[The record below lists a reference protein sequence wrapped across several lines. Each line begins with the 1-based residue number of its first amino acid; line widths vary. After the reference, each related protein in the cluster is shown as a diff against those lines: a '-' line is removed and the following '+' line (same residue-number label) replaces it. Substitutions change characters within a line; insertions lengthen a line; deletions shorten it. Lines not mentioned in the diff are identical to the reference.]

1 MGGTTWSNFCLPT
14 NTNKYY
20 IFHKLFDS
28 TFDICNSSF
37 CYCLLLAN
45 DLLCRNIHHDM
56 EWQQL
61 PFFPLYLQHL
71 FSFLFVDLWNCW
83 QQSCLL
89 LLDFQLTRMRNQE
102 VFSLLYVE
110 YSAALFVF
118 STISNHLLSQC
129 PQGVKRFWYT
139 TSWFLLICSIML

>member
-1 MGGTTWSNFCLPT
+1 MAQLEAISVFQQTQINITFFT
-14 NTNKYY
+14 NY
-20 IFHKLFDS
+20 S
-28 TFDICNSSF
+28 TVLFDICNSSF

-45 DLLCRNIHHDM
+45 DLLCRNIHHDT

-61 PFFPLYLQHL
+61 LFFPPYLQHL

-110 YSAALFVF
+110 YSAALYVF
-118 STISNHLLSQC
+118 SAISNHLLSQC
-129 PQGVKRFWYT
+129 PQGVKRF
-139 TSWFLLICSIML
+139 